1 MVQTCGVCETIC
13 YLTEISNHKC
23 LEGYEC
29 YVDEATRYFYPLL

>member
-29 YVDEATRYFYPLL
+29 NVDEATRYFYPLL